1 MRATALAAEPPDEP
15 MPLAEMEKLSN
26 DASAL
31 LRSLANPIRLRILCL
46 LVEGELAVGV
56 IAARLQLREALVSQH
71 LSRLRLEG
79 VVQAR
84 RTGTSVIYAVSSA
97 PAMAVLQT
105 LYDHFCAPVAG
116 RATAGRVA

>member
-1 MRATALAAEPPDEP
+1 MRATALAAKPPDEP
-15 MPLAEMEKLSN
+15 MPLAEMEKLSI

-84 RTGTSVIYAVSSA
+84 RTGTSIIYAVRSE

-105 LYDHFCAPVAG
+105 LYEHFCGPAAAV
-116 RATAGRVA
+116 RAA